1 MGCTSS
7 SARGDGPTQNRPRQ
21 NPNQTD
27 ESIPGI
33 AQGGNVKLKPW
44 NETKYTHP
52 NQLTQRELNQ
62 LRDAFWDTQP
72 SYSGKSE
79 IWQVLKVACEC
90 TEITA
95 AQTYIDSAFITVPT
109 GVLSDGCYDELG
121 NQYIIPAYCF
131 TSPTNL
137 ILNDGFTADID
148 TTTASSSD
156 NVLTREKISK
166 TSSIESTPLKSDS
179 NTPINDAKTNKPFR
193 VATPLATSASAN
205 TLGITVR
212 LSTAKDIKMTV
223 AQNDSFS
230 AIKKLVEEQEKPQW
244 DSEKKK
250 YKLRFFFMGKTVDE
264 RTKIKDTKISD
275 GGVLQV
281 MVVPI
286 SL

>member
-7 SARGDGPTQNRPRQ
+7 SARGDGPAQNRPRQ
-21 NPNQTD
+21 SANQTD
-27 ESIPGI
+27 ESIPGLV
-33 AQGGNVKLKPW
+33 QGGNVPLKPW
-44 NETKYTHP
+44 SETKYTHP
-52 NQLTQRELNQ
+52 NQLSLSELNQ
-62 LRDAFWDTQP
+62 LRETFWDTQP
-72 SYSGKSE
+72 LYSGKSE

-90 TEITA
+90 SDISA

-109 GVLSDGCYDELG
+109 GVLADGCYDELG

-131 TSPTNL
+131 ANPINL
-137 ILNDGFTADID
+137 ILNDGITADVD
-148 TTTASSSD
+148 TTTATSSS
-156 NVLTREKISK
+156 NGLTQEKLSK
-166 TSSIESTPLKSDS
+166 SIIVESTSKSES
-179 NTPINDAKTNKPFR
+179 NSVTSDTKTDKPQR
-193 VATPLATSASAN
+193 VITSLAASAGAN

-223 AQNDSFS
+223 ALNDSFS

-250 YKLRFFFMGKTVDE
+250 FKLRFFFMGKTVDE

-275 GGVLQV
+275 GSVLQV

-286 SL
+286 GA